1 MSICITGGS
10 SGVGRAV
17 AEKFAAPGVDVFV
30 NYHSDDGAAA
40 ETEAAIAAAGGTPHL
55 IKADIGT
62 LEGVRAV
69 VAAITEEVDRLD
81 QLVHAAA
88 MAVPGELIEIDGDL
102 LDAAVRIN
110 GTSLAHMV
118 REALPLLGD
127 GSSVLFVTSAGSWK
141 ALPGYG
147 GLGAPKALA
156 EHLARYLAREV
167 APAGARVNCISPGPL
182 DTLARRRMFPET
194 WSERLEMQREQTPAG
209 RTLRIEEVAEVV
221 ELLSRPAFAM
231 MQGQVLTIDGGL
243 TL

>member
-17 AEKFAAPGVDVFV
+17 AERFAAPGVDVFV
-30 NYHSDDGAAA
+30 NYHSDDEAAA
-40 ETEAAIAAAGGTPHL
+40 EAGAAIEAAGGTAHL
-55 IKADIGT
+55 VKADIGS
-62 LEGVRAV
+62 LEGVQQL
-69 VAAITEEVDRLD
+69 VAAVSAEVDRLD

-88 MAVPGELIEIDGDL
+88 MAVPGELIEINGDA
-102 LDAAVRIN
+102 LDAAVRTN
-110 GTSLAHMV
+110 GTSLAHLV

-127 GSSVLFVTSAGSWK
+127 GSSVLFVTSAGSSK

-167 APAGARVNCISPGPL
+167 APRGARVNCISPGPL
-182 DTLARRRMFPET
+182 DTTARRRMFPDT
-194 WSERLEMQREQTPAG
+194 WEERLEMQRENTPAG

-231 MQGQVLTIDGGL
+231 MQGQVITLDGGL